1 VTSATRVGTVVD
13 VSETNQDR
21 DQQAE
26 DRPETPERESWPA
39 FTANQ
44 SRTRI

>member
-1 VTSATRVGTVVD
+1 VAD
-13 VSETNQDR
+13 VNESNQDKN
-21 DQQAE
+21 QQAE
-26 DRPETPERESWPA
+26 DRAETAEGESWPA